1 MKTTRKPLTIY
12 PQFPDRTCYKNYS
25 EDELVRPSYCYLHG
39 ELENLVGYDVFYLLK
54 ADLSSQEI
62 DESWLSEEFTEG
74 VHPVEFNSQAC
85 TFFYWKCRILR
96 PHGLVVLNSDAEA
109 YQDAFNKFT
118 MKSVHI

>member
-1 MKTTRKPLTIY
+1 MKTFVICPQYLNGTI
-12 PQFPDRTCYKNYS
+12 YKNYS

-39 ELENLVGYDVFYLLK
+39 ELENLVGYDCFYLYK

-62 DESWLSEEFTEG
+62 DESWLSEKFPEGAHPAEFE
-74 VHPVEFNSQAC
+74 SQAC

-96 PHGLVVLNSDAEA
+96 PHGLVVLNSDTEA